1 MSFWIAAAQ
10 LSLRLP
16 FAGSLKDRRHVVR
29 SLTDGVRGRF
39 AISASDLG
47 PDGCHNAAELGFAA
61 AGSSSAELDE
71 RMGNLEK
78 YLYQREAVTR
88 GFGLFSKALFCFS
101 QGSVEGN
108 GVIRDGERGGKKS

>member
-16 FAGSLKDRRHVVR
+16 FAGRLKDRRHVVR

-47 PDGCHNAAELGFAA
+47 PDGCHNVAELGFAA

-78 YLYQREAVTR
+78 YLYQREEEGEFEIT
-88 GFGLFSKALFCFS
+88 GFSLEVFNYGDLS
-101 QGSVEGN
+101 N
-108 GVIRDGERGGKKS
+108 

>member
-47 PDGCHNAAELGFAA
+47 PDGCHNVA
-61 AGSSSAELDE
+61 
-71 RMGNLEK
+71 
-78 YLYQREAVTR
+78 
-88 GFGLFSKALFCFS
+88 
-101 QGSVEGN
+101 
-108 GVIRDGERGGKKS
+108 

>member
-10 LSLRLP
+10 LSLRLR

-47 PDGCHNAAELGFAA
+47 PDGCYNDAEL
-61 AGSSSAELDE
+61 
-71 RMGNLEK
+71 
-78 YLYQREAVTR
+78 EASRRRVLPPR
-88 GFGLFSKALFCFS
+88 SLMK
-101 QGSVEGN
+101 N
-108 GVIRDGERGGKKS
+108 G